1 MTTPEVFLI
10 QVLHNFSTTW
20 SNFVEELSP
29 MAKRIFEE
37 HLYVLLV

>member
-10 QVLHNFSTTW
+10 QVLHNVSNMW
-20 SNFVEELSP
+20 SNFVEGLSP

-37 HLYVLLV
+37 HPYVLLV